1 MQLHAALEVI
11 IRLLLKGQSTLQQPS
26 VIFSVRP
33 HIPLNGGAMLGSY
46 QPNARCRSESSR
58 ANDVTGIARGENV
71 FRHVPGDYRAGSD
84 DSARANRY
92 AGKDKCARADER
104 IFADR
109 DLRCDQRHVRVIEIV
124 ASGAQVG
131 LLRDRR
137 TRADLDLG

>member
-1 MQLHAALEVI
+1 MHLHAALEVI
-11 IRLLLKGQSTLQQPS
+11 ILLLLKGQSMLQQPS

-33 HIPLNGGAMLGSY
+33 HIPLNGGAMLGWLSTKGRRR
-46 QPNARCRSESSR
+46 NESSR
-58 ANDVTGIARGENV
+58 ANDVTGIARGDNV
-71 FRHVPGDYRAGSD
+71 FRHVPGNYRAGSD
-84 DSARANRY
+84 DRAWADGY

-137 TRADLDLG
+137 TRADLDLA